1 MMILVTGG
9 TGFIGRAVLRRLT
22 EFGFAVRTMLQ
33 PSSRSPA
40 LPRGVPVDITLA
52 SVTDRRGVR
61 ASLVGIET
69 VIHLAGIEGQ
79 GGSDHRLELEEA
91 GTQNIAEAAAE
102 AGIKRLFFLSHIGAD
117 RGSAYPAMQVKA
129 LAEEHIRNS
138 SVPYTILRTALLFGQ
153 HDNFTTSLAMLLG
166 ISPIFFPMPGNG
178 STLLQPLWVDD
189 LATAITWAL
198 DEPSTIEKTIEI
210 GGPEYISFKQVLHMI
225 MKASSAPRILLPARP
240 PYLRS
245 GAWLME
251 KLMPR
256 SPINPLWLDYL
267 AVDRT
272 TDLNTLPHMFGLQPS
287 RMEDKID
294 YLGEK
299 NWGWDLLI
307 RQFTDRRRD

>member
-1 MMILVTGG
+1 
-9 TGFIGRAVLRRLT
+9 
-22 EFGFAVRTMLQ
+22 
-33 PSSRSPA
+33 
-40 LPRGVPVDITLA
+40 
-52 SVTDRRGVR
+52 
-61 ASLVGIET
+61 VGIDT

-79 GGSDHRLELEEA
+79 GGSDHSLELEEA

-102 AGIKRLFFLSHIGAD
+102 AGIKRLVFLSHFGVD

-138 SVPYTILRTALLFGQ
+138 GVPYTILRTGLLFGRQ
-153 HDNFTTSLAMLLG
+153 DNFTTSLAMLVG
-166 ISPIFFPMPGNG
+166 ISPLFFPIPGNG

-198 DEPSTIEKTIEI
+198 DEPSTVDRTIEI
-210 GGPEYISFKQVLHMI
+210 GGPEYISFKQILQMI
-225 MKASSAPRILLPARP
+225 MTASSAPRIILPARP
-240 PYLRS
+240 PYLRA

-251 KLMPR
+251 RLMLY

-272 TDLNTLPHMFGLQPS
+272 TDLNTLPHIFGLQPS

-294 YLGEK
+294 YLGER

>member
-1 MMILVTGG
+1 
-9 TGFIGRAVLRRLT
+9 
-22 EFGFAVRTMLQ
+22 MLQ
-33 PSSRSPA
+33 PSSRSPD
-40 LPRGVPVDITLA
+40 LPKGVPVDISLA
-52 SVTDRRGVR
+52 GVTDRRGVR

-79 GGSDHRLELEEA
+79 GGPNQRLDLEAA
-91 GTQNIAEAAAE
+91 GTQNIAEAAAD
-102 AGIKRLFFLSHIGAD
+102 AGIKRLLFLSHIGVD

-138 SVPYTILRTALLFGQ
+138 SVPYTILRTALLFGRQ
-153 HDNFTTSLAMLLG
+153 DNFTTSFAMLLG
-166 ISPIFFPMPGNG
+166 ISPLFFPMPGDG
-178 STLLQPLWVDD
+178 STLLQPLWVED

-198 DEPSTIEKTIEI
+198 DEPSTIDKAIEI
-210 GGPEYISFKQVLHMI
+210 GGPEYISFKQILTMI
-225 MKASSAPRILLPARP
+225 MKAASAPRILFPARP

-245 GAWLME
+245 GAWMME

-294 YLGEK
+294 YLGER
-299 NWGWDLLI
+299 NWGWDLII

>member
-1 MMILVTGG
+1 MILVTGA
-9 TGFIGRAVLRRLT
+9 TGFVGRAVLRRLT
-22 EFGFAVRTMLQ
+22 EFGFVVRTMLQ

-40 LPRGVPVDITLA
+40 LPSGVPVDITLA

-61 ASLVGIET
+61 ASLVGIDT

-79 GGSDHRLELEEA
+79 GGSDHSLELEEA

-102 AGIKRLFFLSHIGAD
+102 AGIQRIFFLSHFGVD
-117 RGSAYPAMQVKA
+117 RGSAYLSMQVKA

-138 SVPYTILRTALLFGQ
+138 GVPYTILRTGLLFGRQ
-153 HDNFTTSLAMLLG
+153 DNFTTSLAMLVG
-166 ISPIFFPMPGNG
+166 ISPLFFPMPGDG

-198 DEPSTIEKTIEI
+198 DEPSTVNKTIEI
-210 GGPEYISFKQVLHMI
+210 GGPEYISFKQILRMI
-225 MKASSAPRILLPARP
+225 MTASSAPRILLPARP
-240 PYLRS
+240 PYLRA

-251 KLMPR
+251 KLLPH

-294 YLGEK
+294 YLGER